1 MGVGK
6 RSLRPVLAK
15 TWVEEVSLETI
26 IRLKFVILK
35 RNRGGD
41 SVLYRRSDI
50 DLTIESYSVNH
61 IDAKINKN
69 LENAWRFTGF

>member
-6 RSLRPVLAK
+6 RSFRRVLAK

-35 RNRGGD
+35 RTEVGTWNYIGD
-41 SVLYRRSDI
+41 WI
-50 DLTIESYSVNH
+50 LT
-61 IDAKINKN
+61 
-69 LENAWRFTGF
+69 